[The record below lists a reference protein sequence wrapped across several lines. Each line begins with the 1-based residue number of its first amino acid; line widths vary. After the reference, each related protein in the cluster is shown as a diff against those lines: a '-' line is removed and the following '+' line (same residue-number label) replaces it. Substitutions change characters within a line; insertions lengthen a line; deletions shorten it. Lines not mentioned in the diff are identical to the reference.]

1 MQDKKPFS
9 QNLDSPLVSFIVT
22 YNNLPTEYLRECLQ
36 SIIQLSLNA
45 REREIILV
53 DDGSDLCPIGDILD
67 LQDEIVYIR
76 QRNKGLSEARN
87 MGLSIS
93 TGKYIQFVDAD
104 DYLIQAP
111 YEHCLDIARYHD
123 PDIVY
128 FEETHQEEV
137 ETPFSYS
144 APVSGSTYLHDN
156 NLRASACGYM
166 FRKDILH
173 HLRFIPNLLHED
185 EDFTPQLFL
194 RADRIITT
202 NSKAYFYRIRQDSIV
217 TKSDKRHKLHRLEDM
232 ERVIYHLQEVANP
245 LPDSDRK
252 AIQRRIAQLT
262 MDYLYNIIILTRSSH
277 YLEGAIGRLHTK
289 GLYPLPNKNYTK
301 KYTLFRKSISS
312 KLGRYLL
319 IATLPHMK

>member
-1 MQDKKPFS
+1 MQDKQPIS
-9 QNLDSPLVSFIVT
+9 QKLDSPLVSFIVT
-22 YNNLPTEYLRECLQ
+22 FYNLPIDYLRECLQ
-36 SIIQLSLNA
+36 SILQLSLNA
-45 REREIILV
+45 KEREIILV
-53 DDGSDLCPIGDILD
+53 DDGSDLCPLGDLLD
-67 LQDEIVYIR
+67 LQDEIIYIR

-87 MGLSIS
+87 MGISIS

-111 YEHCLDIARYHD
+111 YEHCLDIARYHG

-144 APVSGSTYLHDN
+144 EPICGSTYLHDN

-173 HLRFIPNLLHED
+173 NLRFIPRLLHED

-202 NSKAYFYRIRQDSIV
+202 NSKAYFYRVRQDSIV
-217 TKSDKRHKLHRLEDM
+217 NEGNKRHKLQRLEDM

-245 LPDSDRK
+245 LPDADRK

-277 YLEGAIGRLHTK
+277 YLEDAIERLHTK
-289 GLYPLPNKNYTK
+289 GLFPLPNKNYTK
-301 KYTLFRKSISS
+301 KYTLFRKSIST
-312 KLGRYLL
+312 KVGRYLL
-319 IATLPHMK
+319 IATLPRIK